1 MKYFC
6 MIGFYM
12 FTTFVYAQEK
22 QEKQEK
28 NNNNEVANERV
39 SAEKMYIDIRT
50 SEEFSEGTIPHALNI
65 DYYADDF
72 SDKMQQFDKDQELII
87 FCKSGGKSSEAL
99 ILLKDL
105 GFKNVEE
112 YEGGYDAFLE
122 EASK

>member
-12 FTTFVYAQEK
+12 FTTFVYA

-50 SEEFSEGTIPHALNI
+50 PEEFSEGTIPHALNI

-87 FCKSGGKSSEAL
+87 FCKSGGRSSEAL